1 MCTPK
6 SIHAALTALLE
17 VLRECGVITVLPK
30 PTGLIVDELRNY
42 DPSMREARGLA
53 DGTRRSSSSFFRV
66 RQKSALK
73 SHKSALL
80 ERREHALVYVQ
91 IVSVSNA
98 QSFKIN
104 HLQRAAFWMVP
115 VCVQIVTLS
124 TDHNVGLLPAKM
136 RTTY

>member
-1 MCTPK
+1 MRTPK

-42 DPSMREARGLA
+42 DTSMREARGLA
-53 DGTRRSSSSFFRV
+53 DGTRRSSSSFFRI
-66 RQKSALK
+66 RQKSALLDR
-73 SHKSALL
+73 H
-80 ERREHALVYVQ
+80 RHAPVYVQ

-104 HLQRAAFWMVP
+104 NLQRAAFWMVP

-124 TDHNVGLLPAKM
+124 TDHNVGLLQAKM
-136 RTTY
+136 WTTY